1 MAQEIRG
8 DLENTRCPEIIKI
21 ISLGKRTGRLAL
33 SNGSEKANL
42 FFQEGEIIHAKLG
55 PLEGLK
61 AIYEVALW
69 SSGEYAFIMD
79 DMPEY
84 PSVAK
89 PIDEILAEIVERT
102 RQLDRLSSTIGS
114 TGMIY
119 ELEPEMNEKE
129 VSLKAVQWR
138 TLTLINGQRTVAEIA
153 QLLGL
158 TDFDALKVFYTLIKP
173 GLIREKIK
181 SETAS
186 ESPSRAPQLNQN
198 DFTDALRLSLTEAMG
213 PIAPYIIQEC
223 ADEMR
228 FDLAEPDAES
238 RALFVESLST
248 RIPNEAI
255 ALGFLN
261 TMTVWLRT
269 GV

>member
-33 SNGSEKANL
+33 HNGAEKASL
-42 FFQEGEIIHAKLG
+42 FFQEGEIIHAKFG

-69 SSGEYAFIMD
+69 SSGEYAFIVD

-89 PIDEILAEIVERT
+89 PIDEILDEISERT

-114 TGMIY
+114 TGVVY
-119 ELEPEMNEKE
+119 ELEPEMSEKE
-129 VSLKAVQWR
+129 ITLKAVQWR
-138 TLTLINGQRTVAEIA
+138 TLTMINGQRTVAEIA
-153 QLLGL
+153 QMLGL
-158 TDFDALKVFYTLIKP
+158 TDFDAMKVFYTLIKP
-173 GLIREKIK
+173 GLIRERVR
-181 SETAS
+181 SEAAADKPAS
-186 ESPSRAPQLNQN
+186 EPLLLDNEFSRALKS
-198 DFTDALRLSLTEAMG
+198 SLTEAMG
-213 PIAPYIIQEC
+213 PIAPFIIAEC
-223 ADEMR
+223 ADELR
-228 FDLAEPDAES
+228 FDLATPDEES
-238 RALFVESLST
+238 RAMFVESLAS
-248 RIPNEAI
+248 RIPDEAI
-255 ALGFLN
+255 ALSFLT
-261 TMTVWLRT
+261 TMTAWLRT